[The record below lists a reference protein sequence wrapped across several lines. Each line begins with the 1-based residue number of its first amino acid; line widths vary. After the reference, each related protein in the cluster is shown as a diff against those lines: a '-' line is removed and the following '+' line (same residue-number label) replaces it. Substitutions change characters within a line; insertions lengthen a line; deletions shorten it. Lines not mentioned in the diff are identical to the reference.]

1 MQGIAIGVDDF
12 KNLREKGSYF
22 VDKSLFIED
31 IMSSDSDI
39 MLFPRPR
46 RFGKTLNMSMLKY
59 FFSLHDA
66 EENRKLFAGLAIE
79 KSEVF
84 EKHQGQY
91 PVVFLSLKSCKG
103 KSFESSLNLISDEI
117 SLLYTQHQSILESL
131 NDVDKLYFSNIV
143 SKNVTQDDLVKSI
156 FKLTYFLHS
165 HYKQKV
171 IVLIDEYDTPIH
183 EAYLNDHY
191 QKTVDLLKAIL
202 GNALKGNL
210 YLQKA
215 VLTGIL
221 RISKESMFSDLNN
234 IEVYS
239 ILANQYNTYFGFTQ
253 NEIEKMLIDYNLIK
267 EQEGVRK
274 WYNGYYFG
282 NVDVY
287 NPWSILNFVKRD
299 GSYQNFWIN
308 TSSND
313 LVHSFIRKSDQ
324 TVKQII
330 GHLINND
337 EVYSIVDENISFKNI
352 ETSAETIISFFLQTG
367 YLKAKYVGKERLK
380 NKYKI
385 EIPNNEL
392 RIIYQD
398 VIQKWFDD
406 TVGSSDLHE
415 MLKALSSGE
424 IDIFEEILNKFVCE
438 SLSYFNLPK
447 ETKEVE
453 RIYQA
458 FILGLL
464 ANLQGTHTI
473 TSEKESGYGRYDIAI
488 VPNDKKQRAIIMELK
503 KTRPKETPEQAL
515 ESALRQI
522 ENRNYESAVR
532 QQGCTNILKIA
543 VTFDGKR
550 VWTKMDGA
558 DDSGTGNQAQ
568 KRVSKKSKKH
578 VIARRN
584 DDVNF

>member
-22 VDKSLFIED
+22 VDKSLFIEE
-31 IMSSDSDI
+31 IMNSDSDI

-66 EENRKLFAGLAIE
+66 EENQKLFAGLAIE
-79 KSEVF
+79 KSEVW
-84 EKHQGQY
+84 EKHQGKY
-91 PVVFLSLKSCKG
+91 PVVFLSLKSVKAE
-103 KSFESSLNLISDEI
+103 SFEDFRLKIIFQISD
-117 SLLYTQHQSILESL
+117 LYFNHLHILES
-131 NDVDKLYFSNIV
+131 DKITDTDKLLFTKIYTKEASDYEYQKSLEFL
-143 SKNVTQDDLVKSI
+143 SKL
-156 FKLTYFLHS
+156 LYLHNE
-165 HYKQKV
+165 QK
-171 IVLIDEYDTPIH
+171 IIILIDEYDTPIH
-183 EAYLNDHY
+183 EAYLNNHY
-191 QKTVDLLKAIL
+191 QQTVDFLKAIL

-234 IEVYS
+234 LKVYS
-239 ILANQYNTYFGFTQ
+239 VLSERYNITFGFTQ
-253 NEIEKMLIDYNLIK
+253 EEVSKIL
-267 EQEGVRK
+267 QEYGLENHTNNVK
-274 WYNGYYFG
+274 HWYNGYYFG
-282 NVDVY
+282 DLDIY
-287 NPWSILNFVKRD
+287 NPWSILNFVDEK
-299 GSYQNFWIN
+299 GKFNNYWIN

-324 TVKQII
+324 TVKQMI
-330 GHLINND
+330 GQLINND

-406 TVGSSDLHE
+406 TVGSSDLEE
-415 MLKALSSGE
+415 MLKALTGGE

-453 RIYQA
+453 RVYQA

-464 ANLQGTHTI
+464 ANLRETHII

-488 VPNDKKQRAIIMELK
+488 VPNDKTQRAIIMELK

-515 ESALRQI
+515 DSALEQI
-522 ENRNYESAVR
+522 KSRNYESAVR

-550 VWTKMDGA
+550 VWTKTNGT
-558 DDSGTGNQAQ
+558 DDSGAGNQTQ
-568 KRVSKKSKKH
+568 KSPH
-578 VIARRN
+578 
-584 DDVNF
+584 

>member
-22 VDKSLFIED
+22 VDKSLFIEE
-31 IMSSDSDI
+31 IMNSDSDI

-79 KSEVF
+79 KTEVW
-84 EKHQGQY
+84 EKHQGKY
-91 PVVFLSLKSCKG
+91 PVVFLSLKSVKAE
-103 KSFESSLNLISDEI
+103 SFEDFRLKIILQISD
-117 SLLYTQHQSILESL
+117 LYFNHLNILES
-131 NDVDKLYFSNIV
+131 NKITDTDKLLFTKIYTKEASDYEYQKSLEFL
-143 SKNVTQDDLVKSI
+143 SKL
-156 FKLTYFLHS
+156 LYLHNE
-165 HYKQKV
+165 QK
-171 IVLIDEYDTPIH
+171 IIILIDEYDTPIQ
-183 EAYLNDHY
+183 EAYLNNHY
-191 QKTVDLLKAIL
+191 QKTVDFLKAIL

-234 IEVYS
+234 LKVYS
-239 ILANQYNTYFGFTQ
+239 VLNERYNSTFGFTQ
-253 NEIEKMLIDYNLIK
+253 EEVTKILNEYGLDSQASKVK
-267 EQEGVRK
+267 H

-282 NVDVY
+282 DLDIY
-287 NPWSILNFVKRD
+287 NPWSILNFVDEK
-299 GSYQNFWIN
+299 GKFNNYWIN

-324 TVKQII
+324 TVKQMI
-330 GHLINND
+330 GQLINND

-406 TVGSSDLHE
+406 TVGSSDLEE
-415 MLKALSSGE
+415 MLKALTGGE

-453 RIYQA
+453 RVYQA

-464 ANLQGTHTI
+464 ANLRETHII

-488 VPNDKKQRAIIMELK
+488 VPNDKTQRAIIMELK

-515 ESALRQI
+515 ESALEQI
-522 ENRNYESAVR
+522 ESRNYESAIR

-550 VWTKMDGA
+550 VWTKVNETDY
-558 DDSGTGNQAQ
+558 SSTGG
-568 KRVSKKSKKH
+568 KT
-578 VIARRN
+578 
-584 DDVNF
+584 

>member
-1 MQGIAIGVDDF
+1 MKGIAIGVDDF
-12 KNLREKGSYF
+12 KNLREKESYF
-22 VDKSLFIED
+22 IDKSLLIEEL
-31 IMSSDSDI
+31 MTSDSDI
-39 MLFPRPR
+39 LLFPRPR

-59 FFSLHDA
+59 FFTLDNA
-66 EENRKLFAGLAIE
+66 KENRTLFTGLAIE
-79 KSEVF
+79 KTELF
-84 EKHQGQY
+84 EKHQGKY

-103 KSFESSLNLISDEI
+103 KSFEEIYKNAKDVIS
-117 SLLYTQHQSILESL
+117 
-131 NDVDKLYFSNIV
+131 KLYQTHSYLLDSLTENEKTFFETIISQKGDKIDLQLSIV
-143 SKNVTQDDLVKSI
+143 NLC
-156 FKLTYFLHS
+156 YYLHRFFDR
-165 HYKQKV
+165 KT
-171 IVLIDEYDTPIH
+171 IVLIDEYDTLIH
-183 EAYLNDHY
+183 EAYLHGFYDDA
-191 QKTVDLLKAIL
+191 VDLLKAML

-253 NEIEKMLIDYNLIK
+253 SEIETLLADYNLTK
-267 EQEGVRK
+267 ELEGVRK

-287 NPWSILNFVKRD
+287 NPWSILNFVKRE

-324 TVKQII
+324 TVKQMI
-330 GHLINND
+330 GQLINND

-380 NKYKI
+380 NNYKI

-406 TVGSSDLHE
+406 TVGSSDLNA
-415 MLKALSSGE
+415 MLKALLAA
-424 IDIFEEILNKFVCE
+424 DMPLFNRILSKFMAE

-447 ETKEVE
+447 KTKEVE
-453 RIYQA
+453 RVYQA
-458 FILGLL
+458 FLLGILISLRDEY
-464 ANLQGTHTI
+464 NI

-488 VPNDKKQRAIIMELK
+488 VPKEKTKRAIIMELK
-503 KTRPKETPEQAL
+503 SIDDFNGETTEQAL
-515 ESALRQI
+515 DSALEQI
-522 ENRNYESAVR
+522 ESRNYESAVR
-532 QQGCTNILKIA
+532 QQGCHNILKIA

-550 VWTKMDGA
+550 VWTKVKMGE
-558 DDSGTGNQAQ
+558 
-568 KRVSKKSKKH
+568 
-578 VIARRN
+578 
-584 DDVNF
+584 

>member
-1 MQGIAIGVDDF
+1 MKGIAIGVDDF
-12 KNLREKGSYF
+12 KTLREVSAYF

-31 IMSSDSDI
+31 LMNDKATVV
-39 MLFPRPR
+39 LFPRPR

-59 FFSLHDA
+59 FFTLDNV
-66 EENRKLFAGLAIE
+66 EENRELFTGLAIE
-79 KSEVF
+79 KSEVY
-84 EKHQGQY
+84 EKHQGKY
-91 PVVFLSLKSCKG
+91 PVVFLSLKSVKAE
-103 KSFESSLNLISDEI
+103 SFEDFRAKIMYQISD
-117 SLLYTQHQSILESL
+117 LYFNHLNILES
-131 NDVDKLYFSNIV
+131 DKITDTDKRLFKKIYTKEASDNEYQKSLEFLSKMLY
-143 SKNVTQDDLVKSI
+143 
-156 FKLTYFLHS
+156 LH
-165 HYKQKV
+165 HEQKV
-171 IVLIDEYDTPIH
+171 IILIDEYDTPIH
-183 EAYLNDHY
+183 EAYLNNHY
-191 QKTVDLLKAIL
+191 QKTVDFLKAIL

-253 NEIEKMLIDYNLIK
+253 NEVEKLLADYNLTK
-267 EQEGVRK
+267 EKEGVRE

-282 NVDVY
+282 NIDVY
-287 NPWSILNFVKRD
+287 NPWSILNFVNRQ

-324 TVKQII
+324 TVKQMI
-330 GHLINND
+330 GQLINNED
-337 EVYSIVDENISFKNI
+337 VYSIVDENISFKNI

-380 NKYKI
+380 NNYKI

-406 TVGSSDLHE
+406 TVGSSDLNE
-415 MLKALSSGE
+415 MLKALLAA
-424 IDIFEEILNKFVCE
+424 DMPLFNRILSKFMAE

-447 ETKEVE
+447 KTKEVE
-453 RIYQA
+453 RVYQA
-458 FILGLL
+458 FLLGILISLRDKYE
-464 ANLQGTHTI
+464 I
-473 TSEKESGYGRYDIAI
+473 TSDKESGYGRYDIAI
-488 VPNDKKQRAIIMELK
+488 VPKDRTKRAVIMELK
-503 KTRPKETPEQAL
+503 SIDDFNGETTEQAL
-515 ESALRQI
+515 DSALEQI
-522 ENRNYESAVR
+522 ESRNYETAVR
-532 QQGCTNILKIA
+532 QQGCNNILKIA

-550 VWTKMDGA
+550 VWTKMA
-558 DDSGTGNQAQ
+558 ENIN
-568 KRVSKKSKKH
+568 V
-578 VIARRN
+578 
-584 DDVNF
+584 